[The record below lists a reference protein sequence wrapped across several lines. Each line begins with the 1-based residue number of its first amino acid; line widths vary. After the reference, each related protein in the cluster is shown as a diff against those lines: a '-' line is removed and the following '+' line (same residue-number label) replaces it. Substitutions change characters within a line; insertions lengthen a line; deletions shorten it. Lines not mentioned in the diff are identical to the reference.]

1 MNKIIIDLN
10 NKNHSNGDDDDNP
23 ECLLC
28 GRYSSKLFALNSR
41 NKFEEGNAVMSIE
54 MEAQS

>member
-1 MNKIIIDLN
+1 MMMMMTLRAYYVA
-10 NKNHSNGDDDDNP
+10 GT
-23 ECLLC
+23 LL
-28 GRYSSKLFALNSR
+28 SSLHAFALNSR